1 MLSKHN
7 YLPVSKFFG
16 DIFGDIFS
24 DIFSD
29 TFSDIFSDTFSDIFS
44 EIAFADKK
52 GLAIMLIV
60 NR

>member
-16 DIFGDIFS
+16 DIFG
-24 DIFSD
+24 
-29 TFSDIFSDTFSDIFS
+29 DIFSDTFSDIFS

>member
-29 TFSDIFSDTFSDIFS
+29 TFSDIFS